1 MAMRNSDVKKR
12 FLGRVTEKM
21 SIATVGVAAILC
33 AAATTTYAQRGDWSL
48 TGGDPGQS
56 GWQKDEQGL
65 SPDSI
70 AANFKFLWK
79 IKLGVPGKGMPS
91 FSEPLLAGRLIN
103 GEGFKDLAYWSSD
116 NTLYAVDSE
125 LGSLVWKKQFT
136 SGKTTGPCSV
146 SSLGV
151 TMEPPLV
158 INFNARRRPGAPA
171 TPRPP
176 EPPPAKASERKIGVA
191 PGGGYFGLK
200 GIYVLTP
207 DGMLHEQV
215 MTTGADFAQPVKF
228 LPAANASASGISFV
242 DKAIYATTQRDCS
255 GVTNGLWSIDFAPGT
270 YPVASYETA
279 KIHTLSPSGPALLSD
294 GSAILVTGPGSAADN
309 VYPSSVVVVGKDMK
323 VKDWYTPEGGPES
336 GFAQYANVSPITFS
350 YKEKQLVVAPGK
362 DGSIALLDA
371 ASLGGSDHHT
381 PLAQSDPLAK
391 SGEKHSWDG
400 FAAWQDKSGTAWVFA
415 SVSAG
420 VTLQGSG
427 ITTDG
432 SATHG
437 AIVAFKVAD
446 ADGKLSLTPVWVS
459 GDMINPAP
467 PRVANGVVVA
477 LAGGNSKSHAVLH
490 VLNAAT
496 GAELYSSKNEIA
508 TWTGLSG
515 VSVGDG
521 HAFFTDHLNT
531 LYSFGIGLEH

>member
-1 MAMRNSDVKKR
+1 MAMRESDVKKR
-12 FLGRVTEKM
+12 FLGRVTSTM
-21 SIATVGVAAILC
+21 SIAAMGVAAVLC
-33 AAATTTYAQRGDWSL
+33 ATTAAVPAYAQRGDWSL

-56 GWQKDEQGL
+56 GLQKDEQGL

-79 IKLGVPGKGMPS
+79 IKLGVPGKGAPS

-103 GEGFKDLAYWSSD
+103 GQGFKDLAYWSSN

-125 LGSLVWKKQFT
+125 LGDLVWKKQFT
-136 SGKTTGPCSV
+136 GGKASGPCSV

-158 INFNARRRPGAPA
+158 INFNARRKPGAP
-171 TPRPP
+171 RPV
-176 EPPPAKASERKIGVA
+176 EQPAAKSNERKLGVA

-228 LPAANASASGISFV
+228 LPAANASASGLNFV
-242 DKAIYATTQRDCS
+242 DKTIYASTQHDCG

-270 YPVASYETA
+270 YPVATYESS
-279 KIHTLSPSGPALLSD
+279 KLHLLSPTGPALTQD
-294 GSAILVTGPGSAADN
+294 GTAIVVTGPGAAAEN
-309 VYPSSVVVVGKDMK
+309 AYPSSVVSLGKDMK
-323 VKDWYTPEGGPES
+323 VKDWYTPEGGM
-336 GFAQYANVSPITFS
+336 AQYANLSPITFS

-362 DGSIALLDA
+362 DGSIVLLDA
-371 ASLGGSDHHT
+371 ALLGGNDHHT
-381 PLAQSDPLAK
+381 PLAQSDALAK

-400 FAAWQDKSGTAWVFA
+400 FAAWQDKSGTAWIYA

-420 VTLQGSG
+420 VASLPG
-427 ITTDG
+427 INS
-432 SATHG
+432 SATTHG
-437 AIVAFKVAD
+437 AIVAFKVTE
-446 ADGKLSLTPVWVS
+446 ADGKFSLTPVWVS

-467 PRVANGVVVA
+467 PRIANGVVIA
-477 LAGGNSKSHAVLH
+477 LAGGDRKAHAVLH

-496 GAELYSSKNEIA
+496 GAELYSSKDEIP
-508 TWTGLSG
+508 TYTELSG
-515 VSVGDG
+515 VSVGDS

>member
-1 MAMRNSDVKKR
+1 MSVAAM
-12 FLGRVTEKM
+12 
-21 SIATVGVAAILC
+21 GVAAILC

-70 AANFKFLWK
+70 AANFKYLWK
-79 IKLGVPGKGMPS
+79 IKLGAPAKGAHT

-103 GEGFKDLAYWSSD
+103 GQGFKDLAYWSSN

-125 LGSLVWKKQFT
+125 LGDLVWKKQFT
-136 SGKTTGPCSV
+136 AGKASGPCSV

-151 TMEPPLV
+151 TMEPPIV
-158 INFNARRRPGAPA
+158 INFNARRKPG

-176 EPPPAKASERKIGVA
+176 EQPAAKSNERKLGVA

-207 DGMLHEQV
+207 DGMMHEQV
-215 MTTGADFAQPVKF
+215 MTTGADFASPVKF
-228 LPAANASASGISFV
+228 LPAANGGASGISFV
-242 DKAIYATTQRDCS
+242 DKAIYATTQHDCA
-255 GVTNGLWSIDFAPGT
+255 GVANGLWAIDFAPGT
-270 YPVASYETA
+270 YPVTSYETA
-279 KIHTLSPSGPALLSD
+279 KIQPLSPSGPALLSD
-294 GSAILVTGPGSAADN
+294 GTAILVTGPGSAAEN
-309 VYPSSVVVVGKDMK
+309 VYPSSVIAVGKDMK
-323 VKDWYTPEGGPES
+323 VKDWYTPEGGM
-336 GFAQYANVSPITFS
+336 AHYANVSPIAFS

-371 ASLGGSDHHT
+371 SSLGGSDHHT

-400 FAAWQDKSGTAWVFA
+400 FAAWEDKSGTAWIYA

-420 VTLQGSG
+420 ITLQGNG
-427 ITTDG
+427 ITTTG

-437 AIVAFKVAD
+437 AIVAFKVTD
-446 ADGKLSLTPVWVS
+446 ADGKLSLTPVWIS
-459 GDMINPAP
+459 EDMINPAP
-467 PRVANGVVVA
+467 PRIANGVVVA
-477 LAGGNSKSHAVLH
+477 LASGNSKSHAVLH

-496 GAELYSSKNEIA
+496 GANLYSSKDEIP
-508 TWTGLSG
+508 TYTELSG
-515 VSVGDG
+515 VSIGDS